1 MIKKNINLN
10 LMNLTKKKKKKLL
23 GRVGSKLVQV
33 ELIKM
38 NCYLCYP
45 YLFFFF
51 TDLDD

>member
-10 LMNLTKKKKKKLL
+10 LMNLTKKKKKLL
-23 GRVGSKLVQV
+23 GQVGSKLKQV